1 MEWDVGQKD
10 TWNMITEKSLGEVSY
25 AGERDQE
32 STKTYFV
39 SKYLIRERWL
49 STTSCP

>member
-1 MEWDVGQKD
+1 MERDVGQKD
-10 TWNMITEKSLGEVSY
+10 TWNMITERSLEKVFY

-39 SKYLIRERWL
+39 SQYLRERWL